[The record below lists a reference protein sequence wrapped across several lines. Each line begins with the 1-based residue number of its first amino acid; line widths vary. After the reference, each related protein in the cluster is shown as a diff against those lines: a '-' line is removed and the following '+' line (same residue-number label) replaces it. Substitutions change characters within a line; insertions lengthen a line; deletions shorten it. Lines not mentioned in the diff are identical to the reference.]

1 MNWNVS
7 SERNRLRVLQV
18 KPPALTAGSRRSSS
32 DTATGTR
39 EYPVNG
45 VRRRVQ
51 FTAPSPSVKAMPPAG
66 GVGRLDNGSGN
77 LRISSIV
84 YADLESSKMC
94 ENILT

>member
-7 SERNRLRVLQV
+7 SEQNRLRALQV

-45 VRRRVQ
+45 VRRWVQ
-51 FTAPSPSVKAMPPAG
+51 FTAPSPFTKTMPPDG
-66 GVGRLDNGSGN
+66 GVSIPENDSIM
-77 LRISSIV
+77 LRISKIS
-84 YADLESSKMC
+84 LR
-94 ENILT
+94 